1 MSEKISLDS
10 SDICRFQRSSKK
22 ESGIAKRQ
30 VKSIQVPKKAP
41 RRFHDSYKIPM
52 ANIFSYPM
60 IKFDMSL
67 KQFQKPIS

>member
-1 MSEKISLDS
+1 MKEKS
-10 SDICRFQRSSKK
+10 FAMQA
-22 ESGIAKRQ
+22 GILASAGLITKVIGFVYR
-30 VKSIQVPKKAP
+30 
-41 RRFHDSYKIPM
+41 IPM